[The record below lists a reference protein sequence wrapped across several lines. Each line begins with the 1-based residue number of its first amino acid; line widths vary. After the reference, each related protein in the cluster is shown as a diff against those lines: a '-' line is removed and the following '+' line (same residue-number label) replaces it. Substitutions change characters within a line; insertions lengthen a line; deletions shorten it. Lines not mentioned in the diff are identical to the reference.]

1 MQDLILTQKQMVDT
15 EIHAQTTVNISGGT
29 ESDTSFSI
37 NSLMKL
43 GELAK
48 DDEGDIKTRFFSG

>member
-1 MQDLILTQKQMVDT
+1 MQKQIVRYKKSHFSP
-15 EIHAQTTVNISGGT
+15 ESVNISGGT

-48 DDEGDIKTRFFSG
+48 DDEGI